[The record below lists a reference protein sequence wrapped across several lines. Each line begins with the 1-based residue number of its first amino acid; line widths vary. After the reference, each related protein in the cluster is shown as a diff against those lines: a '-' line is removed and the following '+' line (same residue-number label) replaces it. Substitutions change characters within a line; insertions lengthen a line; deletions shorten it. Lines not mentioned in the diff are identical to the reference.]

1 MTWTQYL
8 AELKVT
14 GKVLCWEKNIYLYIL
29 NPPKFITLKGILLT
43 LLLIKINRF

>member
-14 GKVLCWEKNIYLYIL
+14 GKVLCWEKKIYIYIL